1 MTRAD
6 GTVRA
11 VDFGARGMSDYTRHG
26 DPHRMASY
34 VRRHGARV
42 DLDALRRR
50 SPRQVHRAMGRVRHS
65 DREAWADPTTPGYWS
80 RWLLWSEPT
89 LAAAARG
96 IRRRDG
102 FPAFG
107 RAPLPPPPLTPPPS
121 PPHAP
126 ARPAPSRQRASRS
139 ICDESRLPAAYD
151 SWRRW
156 VRA

>member
-1 MTRAD
+1 MPPVRVRSARITASPRRDKKFRALVTRAD

-102 FPAFG
+102 FPVA
-107 RAPLPPPPLTPPPS
+107 LP
-121 PPHAP
+121 
-126 ARPAPSRQRASRS
+126 
-139 ICDESRLPAAYD
+139 
-151 SWRRW
+151 
-156 VRA
+156 